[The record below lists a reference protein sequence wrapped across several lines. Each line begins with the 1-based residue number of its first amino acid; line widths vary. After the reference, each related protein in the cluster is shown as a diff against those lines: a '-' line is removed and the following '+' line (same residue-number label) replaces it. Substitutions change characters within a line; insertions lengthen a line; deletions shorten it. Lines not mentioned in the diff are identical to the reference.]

1 MHVKFC
7 LFTMLKKLA
16 HILKYYDSEPTEI
29 MQGLI
34 WFIFFP
40 LIYILEIGLNLWIVI
55 PSILIGYGTLR
66 AVCFFTLRKRK
77 TFAYAC
83 FLLSL
88 LACMLFLCDGR
99 LLKDATHLGWIFVA
113 FSALTSLKRVTARYY
128 SKKSCLKK

>member
-1 MHVKFC
+1 
-7 LFTMLKKLA
+7 MLNKLG

-34 WFIFFP
+34 WFLLFP
-40 LIYILEIGLNLWIVI
+40 IIYILEVGLNLWILI

-66 AVCFFTLRKRK
+66 AVCFFSLRKRK

-83 FLLSL
+83 FILSL
-88 LACMLFLCDGR
+88 VVCALFLCDGR

-128 SKKSCLKK
+128 AKKTSIKK